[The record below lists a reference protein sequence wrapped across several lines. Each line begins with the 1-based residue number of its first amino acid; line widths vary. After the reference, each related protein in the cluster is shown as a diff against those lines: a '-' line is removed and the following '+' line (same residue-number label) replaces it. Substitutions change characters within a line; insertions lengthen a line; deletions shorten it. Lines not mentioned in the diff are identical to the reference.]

1 MFINIEKLRKNYGNL
16 DLIHNIVSGAKL
28 YDNFIFT
35 VQKLPLQAGM
45 IKKNGI
51 KIALIPYNFFP
62 NIKISKRID

>member
-35 VQKLPLQAGM
+35 VQKLSLQAGM
-45 IKKNGI
+45 IKKME
-51 KIALIPYNFFP
+51 
-62 NIKISKRID
+62 SK

>member
-35 VQKLPLQAGM
+35 VQKLSLQAGM
-45 IKKNGI
+45 IKKKWNQ
-51 KIALIPYNFFP
+51 NSVDSVQFF
-62 NIKISKRID
+62 SKY